1 MDINT
6 LIKKIHDGKPVF
18 IAEIGLNHNGNLEDA
33 LLHVE
38 AAAKAGADAV
48 KFQTFVPELM
58 VSRYADSLLGKGR
71 EGLPGYET
79 IDFFSGL
86 VLSMDELK
94 EVQKHAHLHGVV
106 FFSAPFD
113 VPSVELLKALDVQ
126 LYKVASSEVTNHG
139 LLREIAGTGKPVLL
153 STGMSTIEEVSMAV
167 DVLLEKGNRDI
178 VLLHCV
184 SKYPVPAVDNN
195 LSRIKKLAETFQL
208 PVGFSDHNRGP
219 VAAMGAAAAG
229 ARVFEKHFK
238 LKEGYKCPDA
248 EVSVTPDEFSSFT
261 GDVRMMIAMMGEN
274 EEGNDLPDAQTARGA
289 RRSLYVST
297 TLNAG
302 HVVKKGDIV
311 CKRPGVGIPAYR
323 MREYEGRK
331 VKVTIPEDYLVREEY
346 FE

>member
-1 MDINT
+1 MDKNT
-6 LIKKIHDGKPVF
+6 LIRKTHDGKPVF

-58 VSRYADSLLGKGR
+58 VSRYGESLLKEGR
-71 EGLPGYET
+71 EGKPDFNT
-79 IDFFSGL
+79 IEFFRKL
-86 VLSMDELK
+86 VLTGDDLK
-94 EVQKHAHLHGVV
+94 KVQRRAIDSGVV

-113 VPSVELLKALDVQ
+113 APSVELLESLDVPI
-126 LYKVASSEVTNHG
+126 YKVASSEVTNHS
-139 LLREIAGTGKPVLL
+139 LLGEIAGAGKPVLM
-153 STGMSTIEEVSMAV
+153 STGMSTIDEVSMAV
-167 DVLLEKGNRDI
+167 DVLREHGSGDI

-184 SKYPVPAVDNN
+184 SKYPVPSEDNN
-195 LSRIKKLAETFQL
+195 LSRIKKLAETFQF
-208 PVGFSDHNRGP
+208 PVGFSDHSRGP
-219 VAAMGAAAAG
+219 LAAMGAAAVG

-238 LKEGYKCPDA
+238 LREGYKCPDA

-261 GDVRMMIAMMGEN
+261 GDVRIMIAMMGDN
-274 EEGNDLPDAQTARGA
+274 EEDSDLPDAQTARGA
-289 RRSLYVST
+289 RRSLYAST

>member
-1 MDINT
+1 MDKNT
-6 LIKKIHDGKPVF
+6 LIQNIHDGNAVF

-33 LLHVE
+33 MLHVE
-38 AAAKAGADAV
+38 AAARAGADAV

-58 VSRYADSLLGKGR
+58 VSRYADSLLKEGIEGK
-71 EGLPGYET
+71 PDFTT
-79 IDFFSGL
+79 IEFFSKL
-86 VLSMDELK
+86 VLTGDELQI
-94 EVQKHAHLHGVV
+94 VQKRAIDSGVV

-113 VPSVELLKALDVQ
+113 VPSVELLEMLDVP
-126 LYKVASSEVTNHG
+126 LYKVASSEVTNLD
-139 LLREIAGTGKPVLL
+139 LLGEIAGTGKPVLM
-153 STGMSTIEEVSMAV
+153 STGMSTIEDVSMAV
-167 DVLLEKGNRDI
+167 DVLLENSCRDI

-184 SKYPVPAVDNN
+184 SKYPVPGEDNK
-195 LSRIKKLAETFQL
+195 LFRVKKLAEAFRL
-208 PVGFSDHNRGP
+208 PVGFSDHSRGSR
-219 VAAMGAAAAG
+219 AAMGAAVAG

-238 LKEGYKCPDA
+238 VREGYDCPDE

-261 GDVRMMIAMMGEN
+261 RDVREMIAMMGDEA
-274 EEGNDLPDAQTARGA
+274 GVDDLPDAQTARGA

-323 MREYEGRK
+323 IREYEGRK

>member
-6 LIKKIHDGKPVF
+6 LIQKIHDAKPVF
-18 IAEIGLNHNGNLEDA
+18 IAEIGLNHNGNMEDA
-33 LLHVE
+33 ISHVE
-38 AAAKAGADAV
+38 AAAMAGADAV

-58 VSRYADSLLGKGR
+58 VSRYADSLLKEGR
-71 EGLPGYET
+71 EGEPDFTSIE
-79 IDFFSGL
+79 FFSKL
-86 VLSMDELK
+86 VLTDDEL
-94 EVQKHAHLHGVV
+94 QKIQQRAIDSGVV

-113 VPSVELLKALDVQ
+113 VPSVELLEMLDVP

-139 LLREIAGTGKPVLL
+139 LLGEIAGTGKPVLM
-153 STGMSTIEEVSMAV
+153 STGMSTIEDVSMAV
-167 DVLLEKGNRDI
+167 DVLLGNGSRDI

-184 SKYPVPAVDNN
+184 SKYPVPVEDNN
-195 LSRIKKLAETFQL
+195 LSRIKKLAETFKF
-208 PVGFSDHNRGP
+208 PIGFSDHSRGSR
-219 VAAMGAAAAG
+219 AAMGAAFAG

-238 LKEGYKCPDA
+238 VRDGYNCPDE

-261 GDVRMMIAMMGEN
+261 GDVREMIAMMGDESG
-274 EEGNDLPDAQTARGA
+274 GNGLPDVQTARGA

-323 MREYEGRK
+323 IREYEGRK

>member
-1 MDINT
+1 MDKNT
-6 LIKKIHDGKPVF
+6 LIQNIHDGKAVF
-18 IAEIGLNHNGNLEDA
+18 IAEIGLNHNGNLADA

-58 VSRYADSLLGKGR
+58 VSRYAESLLAEGR
-71 EGLPGYET
+71 EGLPDYST
-79 IDFFSGL
+79 IDFFKGL
-86 VLSMDELK
+86 VLSEKELE
-94 EVQKHAHLHGVV
+94 EVRKHAHVHGVV

-113 VPSVELLKALDVQ
+113 DPSVELLEAMEVP

-139 LLREIAGTGKPVLL
+139 LLGEIAGTGKPVLM
-153 STGMSTIEEVSMAV
+153 STGMSTIEDISMAV
-167 DVLLEKGNRDI
+167 DVLLENGSRDI

-184 SKYPVPAVDNN
+184 SKYPVPAEDNN
-195 LSRIKKLAETFQL
+195 LWRIKKLAETFQC
-208 PVGFSDHNRGP
+208 PVGFSDHSRGP
-219 VAAMGAAAAG
+219 LAAMGAAVAG

-238 LKEGYKCPDA
+238 VREGYHCPDA
-248 EVSVTPDEFSSFT
+248 EVSVTPDEFLSFIR
-261 GDVRMMIAMMGEN
+261 DVRVMIAMMGDVAG
-274 EEGNDLPDAQTARGA
+274 GNDLPDARTARGA
-289 RRSLYVST
+289 RRSLYTST

-302 HVVKKGDIV
+302 HVVAKGDIV

-323 MREYEGRK
+323 LREYEGRK

>member
-1 MDINT
+1 MDKNT
-6 LIKKIHDGKPVF
+6 LIQNIHDGKAVF

-58 VSRYADSLLGKGR
+58 VSRYADSLLKEGR
-71 EGLPGYET
+71 EGEPDFTAIE
-79 IDFFSGL
+79 FFSKL
-86 VLSMDELK
+86 VLTGDELQK
-94 EVQKHAHLHGVV
+94 VQQRAIDSGVV

-113 VPSVELLKALDVQ
+113 FPSVELLETLDVPF
-126 LYKVASSEVTNHG
+126 YKVASSEVTNHG
-139 LLREIAGTGKPVLL
+139 LLCEIAGTGKPVLM

-167 DVLLEKGNRDI
+167 NVLKKNGSMDI
-178 VLLHCV
+178 MLLHCV
-184 SKYPVPAVDNN
+184 SKYPVPAEDSN
-195 LSRIKKLAETFQL
+195 LLRIKELAETFKL
-208 PVGFSDHNRGP
+208 PVGFSDHSRGSM
-219 VAAMGAAAAG
+219 ASMGAAVAG

-238 LKEGYKCPDA
+238 VREGYHCPDA

-261 GDVRMMIAMMGEN
+261 SDVREMIAMMGDEAG
-274 EEGNDLPDAQTARGA
+274 GNDLPDAQTARGA

-297 TLNAG
+297 TLNSG

-323 MREYEGRK
+323 MREFEGRK
-331 VKVTIPEDYLVREEY
+331 VKVTIPEDYLAREEY